1 MLSLS
6 SGINLSCFITLFFF
20 KSVVS
25 CWITLNICPCGIVCG
40 ILLLT
45 HIAQCYGWHCIT
57 NGYSDKRNVINVVL
71 FFVSLVVYIL
81 LLCFMSSL
89 LLNLIV
95 VYNKGRLRLLACG
108 LTSLVPRVRSV
119 RRSALCEAKNFSQQI
134 GLERL
139 RMRRQREAFL
149 KQEYQ
154 EDWKPHENT
163 LLVVTV
169 REKLR
174 Y

>member
-1 MLSLS
+1 
-6 SGINLSCFITLFFF
+6 
-20 KSVVS
+20 
-25 CWITLNICPCGIVCG
+25 
-40 ILLLT
+40 
-45 HIAQCYGWHCIT
+45 
-57 NGYSDKRNVINVVL
+57 
-71 FFVSLVVYIL
+71 
-81 LLCFMSSL
+81 MSSL
-89 LLNLIV
+89 VINLIV

-108 LTSLVPRVRSV
+108 LTSLVPRVRSA

-139 RMRRQREAFL
+139 RMRRQGEAFL

-154 EDWKPHENT
+154 EDRKPHRNT
-163 LLVVTV
+163 SLVVTV